1 MPVYTAP
8 KTPISLG
15 AGWLFWGVLG
25 SALPANTVVGSV
37 YTDDW
42 SAVSGWNLLGVTKT
56 GHEFTYELQ
65 TDTVDAAEYFDP
77 LATVTTG
84 RTVSM
89 KFELQLITATGIRK
103 MLNAA
108 STNVTTTGSGSTLNS
123 TFVPP
128 TPGTE
133 VRSMIGWEAQ
143 DNTERLVMEQA
154 FQVGSL
160 TISRQKGNDNA
171 TLPVEW
177 RAEIAASGQPYKH
190 FFAGAAR
197 G

>member
-1 MPVYTAP
+1 MPAYVVP
-8 KTPISLG
+8 KTPTSLG
-15 AGWLFWGVLG
+15 AGYLLYGNLG
-25 SALPANTVVGSV
+25 SALPANTNPAGVF
-37 YTDDW
+37 TDDW
-42 SAVSGWNLLGVTKT
+42 SAVSGWFLLGVTKT
-56 GHEFTYELQ
+56 GHEFTYDLQ

-89 KFELQLITATGIRK
+89 KFELQLINATNIKR
-103 MLNAA
+103 MLNGGTT
-108 STNVTTTGSGSTLNS
+108 STTGSGASLVT
-123 TFVPP
+123 TYTPP
-128 TPGTE
+128 APGAE
-133 VRSMIGWEAQ
+133 VRCMIGWESQ

-160 TISRQKGNDNA
+160 TISRQKGNENA
-171 TLPVEW
+171 TLPVEF
-177 RAEIAASGQPYKH
+177 RAEIPASGFPYKH